1 MNNLFKYYIIFILM
15 NSIWI
20 EKYRPTEF
28 KDILGQNTII
38 NCLKKMIKNKSLPHM
53 LFHGNS
59 GTGKTTTILTIIN
72 KLYGSTNNSF
82 FVMKLNA
89 SNNRGI
95 NTIRKEVKGFAE
107 KKVVFNQKIK
117 IIILDEVDSMTYDA
131 QFALR
136 RIIEKY
142 SDTTRFFLICNYIN
156 KIIPAIR
163 SRCLNFRFNPINTKN
178 IFSKLKS
185 ISISEKL
192 KISDK
197 HLNLISLL
205 VEGDIRKA
213 INILQTLST
222 TKINEKNIYNLLGY
236 PDKKTISIFINN
248 IFNTKNDLCKVIKK
262 NNYYNYSQYNFS
274 NFIKYVCN
282 YIIDNNM
289 VIDKLPFIM
298 RELAQ
303 LEYNSHKS
311 FLVEIYFNMISCI
324 LFKYR

>member
-1 MNNLFKYYIIFILM
+1 
-15 NSIWI
+15 
-20 EKYRPTEF
+20 
-28 KDILGQNTII
+28 
-38 NCLKKMIKNKSLPHM
+38 MIVL
-53 LFHGNS
+53 
-59 GTGKTTTILTIIN
+59 I
-72 KLYGSTNNSF
+72 
-82 FVMKLNA
+82 
-89 SNNRGI
+89 
-95 NTIRKEVKGFAE
+95 
-107 KKVVFNQKIK
+107 
-117 IIILDEVDSMTYDA
+117 YDA

-178 IFSKLKS
+178 IFS
-185 ISISEKL
+185 KL

-248 IFNTKNDLCKVIKK
+248 IFNSKNDLHKVIKK
-262 NNYYNYSQYNFS
+262 NNYYKYSQYNFS

-289 VIDKLPFIM
+289 IIDKLPFIM
-298 RELAQ
+298 KELAQ

-311 FLVEIYFNMISCI
+311 FLLEIYFNMISCI